1 MKELWLRKGED
12 RRLRA
17 GHLWVFGNEA
27 DVRKSPLGDFA
38 PGEEALIRDARGHAL
53 GSAFVNPHSLICARI
68 YSSRPGESLDGN
80 LLRRRLKTALALRE
94 RCFDVPYY
102 RLCHGEGDMLP
113 GLVIDRFGDHLTI
126 QIGTAGMEARKDTLR
141 EELRSLLGPTSI
153 LWDNDLA
160 SRGLEG
166 LTRENEMEGDA
177 PEELDVPENGCRFFA
192 PCRSGQ
198 KTGWFYDQ
206 RRNRAEA
213 ARYARGA
220 NVLDIFSYAGGF
232 GGTAARAGAASVAF
246 IDASQTAVDYAVR
259 NAARNAPRLAD
270 AGAVTG
276 LCGDAFERMEQL
288 YAEGRRFDLVCLDPP
303 AFIKR
308 RKDFEQGKAAYRKAN
323 ALAVRLLEPGG
334 VFVSCSCSHHLPA
347 ETLRGLVALA
357 AARNNRQG
365 RILHAGG
372 QPEDHPVHCAMPET
386 AYLKCFIARMD
397 QDEPRE

>member
-17 GHLWVFGNEA
+17 GHLWVFGNEV
-27 DVRKSPLGDFA
+27 DVSKSPLNAFA
-38 PGEEALIRDARGHAL
+38 PGEEALVRDARGQAL
-53 GSAFVNPHSLICARI
+53 
-68 YSSRPGESLDGN
+68 DDT
-80 LLRRRLKTALALRE
+80 LLRERLETALALRK
-94 RCFDVPYY
+94 RCFDAPYY
-102 RLCHGEGDMLP
+102 RLCHSEGDMLP
-113 GLVIDRFGDHLTI
+113 GLVVDRFGDHLTV
-126 QIGTAGMEARKDTLR
+126 QIGTAGMEARKEQLR
-141 EELRSLLGPTSI
+141 EVLRSLLSPASI

-160 SRGLEG
+160 SRSLEG
-166 LTRENEMEGDA
+166 LARDNDLEGDV
-177 PEELDVPENGCRFFA
+177 PEELDVPENGCRFLA
-192 PCRSGQ
+192 PCRTGQ

-213 ARYARGA
+213 ARYANGVQ
-220 NVLDIFSYAGGF
+220 VLDIFSYAGGF
-232 GGTAARAGAASVAF
+232 GGTAARAGASSVTF

-270 AGAVTG
+270 ADAVTG
-276 LCGDAFERMEQL
+276 LCGDAFACMEQL
-288 YAEGRRFDLVCLDPP
+288 YDEGRRFGLVCLDPP

-308 RKDFEQGKAAYRKAN
+308 RKDAEQGKAAYRKAN

-357 AARNNRQG
+357 AAKNHRQG
-365 RILHAGG
+365 RILYAGG

-386 AYLKCFIARMD
+386 AYLKCFIAHMS
-397 QDEPRE
+397 

>member
-17 GHLWVFGNEA
+17 GHLWVFGNEV
-27 DVRKSPLGDFA
+27 DVKKSPLGDFT
-38 PGEEALIRDARGHAL
+38 PGEEAVIRDARGQAL

-68 YSSRPGESLDGN
+68 YSRKAGQPLDGDF
-80 LLRRRLKTALALRE
+80 LRERLATALALRT
-94 RCFDVPYY
+94 RCFDRPFY

-113 GLVIDRFGDHLTI
+113 GLVVDRFGDHLTV
-126 QIGTAGMEARKDTLR
+126 QAGTAGMDARKELLR
-141 EELRSLLGPTSI
+141 DALHSLLSPSSL

-160 SRGLEG
+160 SRELEG
-166 LTRENEMEGDA
+166 LSRDNEQEGTI
-177 PEELDVPENGCRFFA
+177 PQELDVPENGCNFLA
-192 PCRSGQ
+192 PCRTGQ

-213 ARYARGA
+213 AHYAAGTD
-220 NVLDIFSYAGGF
+220 VLDIFSYAGGF
-232 GGTAARAGAASVAF
+232 GTTAAHAGATSVTF
-246 IDASQTAVDYAVR
+246 IDASQQAIDYATR

-270 AGAVTG
+270 TDAITG

-288 YAEGRRFDLVCLDPP
+288 YEEGRRFGLVCLDPP

-308 RKDFEQGKAAYRKAN
+308 RKDAEQGKAAYRKAN
-323 ALAVRLLEPGG
+323 ALAVRLLRPGG
-334 VFVSCSCSHHLPA
+334 IFVSCSCSHHLPA

-357 AARNNRQG
+357 AAKNHRQG
-365 RILHAGG
+365 RILYAGG

-386 AYLKCFIARMD
+386 AYLKCFIAHMD
-397 QDEPRE
+397 

>member
-17 GHLWVFGNEA
+17 GHLWVFGNEV
-27 DVRKSPLGDFA
+27 DVSKSPLGDFT
-38 PGEEALIRDARGHAL
+38 PGEAALIRDARGQAL
-53 GSAFVNPHSLICARI
+53 GCAFVNPHSLICARI
-68 YSSRPGESLDGN
+68 YSRKAGQPLDEA
-80 LLRRRLKTALALRE
+80 LLRQRLETALALRE
-94 RCFDVPYY
+94 RCFDAPYY
-102 RLCHGEGDMLP
+102 RICHGEGDMLP
-113 GLVIDRFGDHLTI
+113 GLVVDRFGDHLTV
-126 QIGTAGMEARKDTLR
+126 QIGTAGMEARKDQLR
-141 EELRSLLGPTSI
+141 EALHALLAPASI
-153 LWDNDLA
+153 IWDNDLA

-166 LTRENEMEGDA
+166 LARDSETEGDV
-177 PEELDVPENGCRFFA
+177 PQELDVPENGCRFFA
-192 PCRSGQ
+192 PCRTGQ

-213 ARYARGA
+213 ARHAAGVH
-220 NVLDIFSYAGGF
+220 VLDIFSYAGGF
-232 GGTAARAGAASVAF
+232 GGTAARSGASSVTF

-270 AGAVTG
+270 AGVITG
-276 LCGDAFERMEQL
+276 LCGDAFELMERL
-288 YAEGRRFDLVCLDPP
+288 YAEGRRFGLVCLDPP

-308 RKDFEQGKAAYRKAN
+308 RKDAEQGKAAYRKAN

-357 AARNNRQG
+357 AAKNHRQG
-365 RILHAGG
+365 RILYAGG

-386 AYLKCFIARMD
+386 AYLKCFIAHMA
-397 QDEPRE
+397 